1 MAKRGTFSSLVKRFP
16 RVGRHPWKKRKT
28 IAMYL
33 FRRRA
38 GETSSPSTTP
48 EVELQAENGDF
59 LFSEAGVYI
68 ITE

>member
-1 MAKRGTFSSLVKRFP
+1 MSFP
-16 RVGRHPWKKRKT
+16 KIKRHPWKKRKT

-48 EVELQAENGDF
+48 EVELQAENGAF
-59 LFSEAGVYI
+59 LFSEAGSYI